1 MKLTDKDIMPLGKYK
16 GMKMEEVPA
25 SYLLDHEDS
34 FALKL
39 SRNAK
44 KIYNYI
50 LENKE
55 VLLQEIDKLEEP
67 LEIDNLEE
75 PLEIDKSIDFDIND
89 L

>member
-44 KIYNYI
+44 KIHQYI
-50 LENKE
+50 LENRD
-55 VLLQEIDKLEEP
+55 VLLLEIDRQVQTP
-67 LEIDNLEE
+67 LEIDE
-75 PLEIDKSIDFDIND
+75 SIDFDIND
-89 L
+89 LMN

>member
-44 KIYNYI
+44 KIHQYI
-50 LENKE
+50 LENRD
-55 VLLQEIDKLEEP
+55 VLLLEIDRRVQTP
-67 LEIDNLEE
+67 LEIDE
-75 PLEIDKSIDFDIND
+75 SIDFDIND
-89 L
+89 LMN

>member
-16 GMKMEEVPA
+16 GMKMEEVSA

-44 KIYNYI
+44 KIHQYI
-50 LENKE
+50 LENRD
-55 VLLQEIDKLEEP
+55 VLLLEIDRQVQTP
-67 LEIDNLEE
+67 LEIDE
-75 PLEIDKSIDFDIND
+75 SIDFDIND
-89 L
+89 LID

>member
-44 KIYNYI
+44 KIHQYI
-50 LENKE
+50 LENRD
-55 VLLQEIDKLEEP
+55 VLLLEIDKQVQTP
-67 LEIDNLEE
+67 LEIDE
-75 PLEIDKSIDFDIND
+75 SIDFDIND
-89 L
+89 LID

>member
-44 KIYNYI
+44 KIHQYI
-50 LENKE
+50 LENRD
-55 VLLQEIDKLEEP
+55 VLLLEIDRQVQTP
-67 LEIDNLEE
+67 LEIDE
-75 PLEIDKSIDFDIND
+75 SIDFDIND

>member
-44 KIYNYI
+44 KIHQYI
-50 LENKE
+50 LENRD
-55 VLLQEIDKLEEP
+55 VLLLEIDRQVQTP
-67 LEIDNLEE
+67 LEIDE
-75 PLEIDKSIDFDIND
+75 SIDFDIND
-89 L
+89 LID

>member
-44 KIYNYI
+44 KIHQYI
-50 LENKE
+50 LENRD
-55 VLLQEIDKLEEP
+55 VLLLEIDRQVQTP
-67 LEIDNLEE
+67 LEIDE
-75 PLEIDKSIDFDIND
+75 SIDFDINHLID
-89 L
+89 